1 MNNPYF
7 GQFLKSKLVRI
18 YILEI
23 LKYIKET
30 KTRRYII
37 FSISCGFISSEA
49 LKTVFLSYF
58 SSFSRL
64 LIPSLDFRA
73 KITISQFR
81 KFSSMK
87 RGINTTGL

>member
-37 FSISCGFISSEA
+37 FSISCGLIAQKHWKLYFYPI
-49 LKTVFLSYF
+49 LVLSLDYWY
-58 SSFSRL
+58 RL
-64 LIPSLDFRA
+64 LIFEQKSQYPS
-73 KITISQFR
+73 SE
-81 KFSSMK
+81 SSLQWK
-87 RGINTTGL
+87 GG